1 MKTPRTSSSRAAAC
15 LLLAAACGTLGS
27 PALAAR
33 RRVQQL
39 VPATFVN
46 KVDALGFNWDI
57 NHQTGQ
63 VNRGTNYCFNGAQ
76 VLQVNGRNFSSNQP
90 KMTADGS
97 EYVLTSTS
105 VPGLEVTRRIRLDA
119 KAGAVRYVDS
129 FKNTGASAVNV
140 SVTLR
145 TQMGSQCQAVVSDLG
160 TPNPTSLGKKGCGIF
175 VIQRPQYNRPS
186 LLLYLAS
193 ARSKL
198 KPTISNQNNYTF
210 QSMYN
215 LTVPPRKSV
224 SVLHGIAQR
233 RTNTT
238 PDPKTLAGLF
248 KPFKSRKWLSGLP
261 ADVRRTI
268 VNARGLGFGAGGA
281 ARELVG
287 LEQLDVARGNQ
298 DVLALGEETRL
309 TGTATCARLVVR
321 SGYGEATVPFEKVA
335 ALVGAKSRSGGPR
348 VHLRD
353 GQVFGGT
360 IETEG
365 FRFTMSSGLT
375 MDLRMEALDRLVTSA
390 AASDGDPGEKVSAW
404 IETVD
409 GDRLSLVR
417 SGRTAGLE
425 DPPVSSRFA
434 ERVRSDNERGDPN
447 IRLSAATPW
456 GQRDIRLADLRSL
469 RSAASPSLGH
479 RVALKDGSRFLAF
492 LDNRAVELDTLL
504 FGTRKFEPAQIRAIV
519 ARGNGASEEDDAED
533 IDSPHLVLVGEN
545 MLAGRID
552 LAEVRFVTFGEVI
565 PVPPE
570 QMRSLRNVSDEDGT
584 RFGGGQTFSA
594 DVWAGGTVV
603 GRIMEVVLPVRVGDE
618 VWQVPTRDIVDVI
631 VPSPTVPDALRGK
644 IARLIRDLGHPD
656 WETREAATGELK
668 ELGYLARTQLA
679 EALRA
684 ATDPEVRRRAQDL
697 LDGLTD

>member
-1 MKTPRTSSSRAAAC
+1 
-15 LLLAAACGTLGS
+15 
-27 PALAAR
+27 
-33 RRVQQL
+33 
-39 VPATFVN
+39 
-46 KVDALGFNWDI
+46 
-57 NHQTGQ
+57 
-63 VNRGTNYCFNGAQ
+63 
-76 VLQVNGRNFSSNQP
+76 
-90 KMTADGS
+90 
-97 EYVLTSTS
+97 
-105 VPGLEVTRRIRLDA
+105 
-119 KAGAVRYVDS
+119 
-129 FKNTGASAVNV
+129 
-140 SVTLR
+140 
-145 TQMGSQCQAVVSDLG
+145 
-160 TPNPTSLGKKGCGIF
+160 
-175 VIQRPQYNRPS
+175 
-186 LLLYLAS
+186 
-193 ARSKL
+193 
-198 KPTISNQNNYTF
+198 
-210 QSMYN
+210 
-215 LTVPPRKSV
+215 
-224 SVLHGIAQR
+224 
-233 RTNTT
+233 
-238 PDPKTLAGLF
+238 
-248 KPFKSRKWLSGLP
+248 
-261 ADVRRTI
+261 
-268 VNARGLGFGAGGA
+268 
-281 ARELVG
+281 
-287 LEQLDVARGNQ
+287 
-298 DVLALGEETRL
+298 
-309 TGTATCARLVVR
+309 
-321 SGYGEATVPFEKVA
+321 
-335 ALVGAKSRSGGPR
+335 RSGGPR

-365 FRFTMSSGLT
+365 LRFTMSSGLT
-375 MDLRMEALDRLVTSA
+375 MDLKMEALDRLVTSE

-417 SGRTAGLE
+417 PKVRAGGAREGRT
-425 DPPVSSRFA
+425 
-434 ERVRSDNERGDPN
+434 
-447 IRLSAATPW
+447 RLSAATPW
-456 GQRDIRLADLRSL
+456 GQRDIRLDDLRSL

-479 RVALKDGSRFLAF
+479 RLALKDGSRFLAF
-492 LDNRAVELDTLL
+492 LDNRAVELETLL

-519 ARGNGASEEDDAED
+519 ARGNGSPEEDDAED

-545 MLAGRID
+545 MLAGKID

-570 QMRSLRNVSDEDGT
+570 QMRALRNVSDEDGT

-656 WETREAATGELK
+656 WETREAATSELK